1 MGEGTFVGTMRGPD
15 GWRPRVQGSGE
26 LQRLVGAHLLAV
38 ITEWASVIAVLVY
51 AFEHSGAKATGLA
64 SLALLAPQLV
74 GAPLAAALAGQWPP
88 RRLRAAGL
96 AVQATGFGVAAWLAA
111 VDGSVVAVVAAT
123 VVGLV
128 ALGTLRPTGA
138 VLLPGAV
145 RTTAELTRGNLWMS
159 QAEGLSALAGPLLA
173 AGLLAIGGPA
183 GALAGCALLVAVA
196 AGLSVVGVDARAV
209 PEAHEATWRP
219 GPVLAGAVHTMRSR
233 PRTIAILSV
242 VAARSAVVGFLDV
255 ALVVLAFEEL
265 ELGPSAP
272 GLLGGLVGA
281 GALTSAATAAVLVR
295 RGRLAP
301 WLAVGLAASAALCL
315 LLGAV
320 PVLPVAVLVL
330 PVLGLL
336 SALLYGLG
344 TILLQRSADPRVLG
358 SLFAF
363 VELVGGVGLLIGSG
377 LAQVLIA
384 LSGVPAALG
393 GLAASL
399 VLVLA
404 LVGRAVWRAD
414 ADADVPVVEMTVLH
428 ELSMFSPLPPI
439 ELEAVARVAEAV
451 DVAEDEVVIRQGD
464 LGDRFY
470 AVVDGAFDITMDGV
484 PIRVARRGSCFG
496 EVALLASVPR
506 TATVTALE
514 AGSLLAIDRAPFLVA
529 MTGRD
534 AALAAA
540 WSFVQ
545 EMPVASALP
554 DAPML
559 ALDATDETD
568 GELGSSRAS
577 GSGPDP
583 I

>member
-1 MGEGTFVGTMRGPD
+1 MGMTSTRVGRRRGGD
-15 GWRPRVQGSGE
+15 DRG
-26 LQRLVGAHLLAV
+26 LLRLVGAHLLAV

-51 AFEHSGAKATGLA
+51 AFERSGAGATGLA

-74 GAPLAAALAGQWPP
+74 GAPIAAALAGVVPP

-96 AVQATGFGVAAWLAA
+96 TVQAAGFAAAAWLAS
-111 VDGSVVAVVAAT
+111 VDAPVAWVVLGT
-123 VVGLV
+123 VLALV

-145 RTTAELTRGNLWMS
+145 RSAGALTRGNLWMS
-159 QAEGLSALAGPLLA
+159 QAEGLSALAGPLVA
-173 AGLLAIGGPA
+173 AGLLALGGP
-183 GALAGCALLVAVA
+183 GVALAGCAALVALAVA
-196 AGLSVVGVDARAV
+196 LTVVGTEARATAT
-209 PEAHEATWRP
+209 AHDASWRP
-219 GPVLAGAVHTMRSR
+219 GPVLAGAVDTMRSR
-233 PRTIAILSV
+233 PRTVAILAV

-265 ELGPSAP
+265 GLGASAP
-272 GLLGGLVGA
+272 GLLGALVGA
-281 GALTSAATAAVLVR
+281 GALASATAAGVLVR
-295 RGRLAP
+295 RGHLAP
-301 WLAVGLAASAALCL
+301 WLAVGLGASAALCVL
-315 LLGAV
+315 LAAA
-320 PVLPVAVLVL
+320 PVLSVAVVVL

-336 SALLYGLG
+336 AALLYGLG

-363 VELVGGVGLLIGSG
+363 VELIGGVGLLAGSG
-377 LAQVLIA
+377 LAQLLIGV
-384 LSGVPAALG
+384 SGVPAALG
-393 GLAASL
+393 GLAVAL
-399 VLVLA
+399 LTVLA

-428 ELSMFSPLPPI
+428 ELSMFAPLPPI
-439 ELEAVARVAEAV
+439 ELEAVARVAEPV
-451 DVAEDEVVIRQGD
+451 EVAEGEAVIHQGD

-470 AVVDGAFDITMDGV
+470 AVVDGAFDITMDGAH
-484 PIRVARRGSCFG
+484 IRVARRGSCFG

-514 AGSLLAIDRAPFLVA
+514 PGSLLAIGRVPFLVA

-545 EMPVASALP
+545 DMPVAASLP
-554 DAPML
+554 DGPVL
-559 ALDATDETD
+559 AMDETEGD
-568 GELGSSRAS
+568 VSAVEPGA
-577 GSGPDP
+577 P
-583 I
+583 